1 MQADI
6 NQRALRSNKQML
18 KERRKIMFPNNPLYV
33 EKLVYTKQ
41 EDILRQLPNQPVDA
55 FRDLDQ
61 LPIQS
66 KARRTIWIPVSLLIA
81 LAWLF
86 SELT

>member
-1 MQADI
+1 
-6 NQRALRSNKQML
+6 
-18 KERRKIMFPNNPLYV
+18 MFPNNPLYV